1 MREFTNN
8 MELRF
13 AKEAININLQTANPP
28 IIENAEFIKQTI
40 MLALQ
45 TSSLRSTKLEYV
57 TAVEE
62 KVEERFVFQ

>member
-13 AKEAININLQTANPP
+13 AKEAININSQTANPP

-40 MLALQ
+40 MLAL
-45 TSSLRSTKLEYV
+45 
-57 TAVEE
+57 
-62 KVEERFVFQ
+62 